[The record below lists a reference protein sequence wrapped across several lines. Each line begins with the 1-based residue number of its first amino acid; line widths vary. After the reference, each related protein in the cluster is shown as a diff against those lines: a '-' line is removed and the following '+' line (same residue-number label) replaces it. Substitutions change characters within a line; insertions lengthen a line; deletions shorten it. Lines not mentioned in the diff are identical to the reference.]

1 MKESGEKT
9 LSQKERDDALMN
21 FVSRQ
26 AQEAILDPNL
36 PESYKDKLVSAA
48 ISTISRIAE
57 RRIPYHAGQNENQQ
71 PKESGTIYEAK

>member
-1 MKESGEKT
+1 MKENGEKQ

-26 AQEAILDPNL
+26 AQEAILDPHL
-36 PESYKDKLVSAA
+36 PGSYKDKLVSAA
-48 ISTISRIAE
+48 AATISRIAE
-57 RRIPYHAGQNENQQ
+57 RRTPYHAVQNESQE